1 MLEHAMVPE
10 PRTGGWWRAW
20 LGRHDEEYLALVAL
34 GGGVCFGVIAV
45 GMLLFVAIGVL
56 PR

>member
-1 MLEHAMVPE
+1 MLEHAALAE
-10 PRTGGWWRAW
+10 SRAGGWHGL
-20 LGRHDEEYLALVAL
+20 LGRHDENYLSLVAL

-45 GMLLFVAIGVL
+45 GMLLLMAIGVL

>member
-1 MLEHAMVPE
+1 MLEHATVPA
-10 PRTGGWWRAW
+10 RRADGWQG
-20 LGRHDEEYLALVAL
+20 LVGRHGEDYLSLIAL

-45 GMLLFVAIGVL
+45 GMLLLVAIGVL

>member
-10 PRTGGWWRAW
+10 PRTGGWRGWF
-20 LGRHDEEYLALVAL
+20 GRYDEEYLALVAL